1 MGVPPDES
9 QPYGRLKDLI
19 EGLDVFGG
27 VGSSLARLL
36 WGSSYPAR
44 KVPRLEEQPAR
55 SLD

>member
-1 MGVPPDES
+1 MNRNPTVVS
-9 QPYGRLKDLI
+9 KT
-19 EGLDVFGG
+19 
-27 VGSSLARLL
+27 SSKVWMCSGERVAALLRLL